1 LGNQD
6 AGVSLRNATS
16 IIDSV
21 GWGDAP
27 EGFFETNSTLFSDSG
42 TSMKRIYLNG
52 SYQDSNNNFNDFLIS
67 QNTYPHNSSFNLI
80 NTKGI
85 VMTLTVNKAILQF
98 YSIILP
104 DDDPFDPG
112 FQISPIPGSMKNF
125 TLEVITNSLADN
137 LTVSLENESFFI
149 SDYIFVNESQKK
161 YSVSL
166 SNAYY
171 KSPGSYGI
179 NITAYGDLVS
189 NHTIVSYTYL
199 PMTAMAIDASSLG
212 IGNVTPG
219 EEILILGDNNTET
232 DSKPTIFNI
241 GNTPLDIAI
250 KATSLSSS
258 LSSISLSNIYYNITG
273 SFTPLSL
280 DQSIQ
285 DLNLDLQT
293 KIPLSFRLSIPLTA
307 ESGEYQNAITINAI
321 SS

>member
-1 LGNQD
+1 
-6 AGVSLRNATS
+6 
-16 IIDSV
+16 
-21 GWGDAP
+21 
-27 EGFFETNSTLFSDSG
+27 
-42 TSMKRIYLNG
+42 
-52 SYQDSNNNFNDFLIS
+52 
-67 QNTYPHNSSFNLI
+67 
-80 NTKGI
+80 
-85 VMTLTVNKAILQF
+85 
-98 YSIILP
+98 
-104 DDDPFDPG
+104 
-112 FQISPIPGSMKNF
+112 
-125 TLEVITNSLADN
+125 
-137 LTVSLENESFFI
+137 SFFI